1 MESFSGHDHGH
12 GAGAAMGMTMAPSR
26 REMRRVAHKAA
37 KNVTEAV
44 ETLTDA
50 MGDVSKGPAERLL
63 RRAKMMLDK
72 VISIC

>member
-1 MESFSGHDHGH
+1 MNGCGYGKFFL
-12 GAGAAMGMTMAPSR
+12 GMTMGMAAR

-50 MGDVSKGPAERLL
+50 MG
-63 RRAKMMLDK
+63 M
-72 VISIC
+72 